1 MTFRKNIVALS
12 LLTAFAVT
20 SLVPSAAGA
29 AESHDAL
36 KLIPADAWGF
46 VAIRSLEAVD
56 QRAAQLNDILG
67 LGIPSPV
74 TPMALGMLNVGDVI
88 DMKRPLCLVM
98 MDAQKFGGAGGPGSA
113 AVLLV
118 PTSDP
123 KAMIQKLT
131 PPPPPEG
138 GEGEDAPDAGEP
150 AAEGIQKISLMG
162 QPSYAAIKGKYVIV
176 GQSQDCVTNVLKT
189 KKTMDAG
196 FAPARSKALAKSDIY
211 ISASLRAVVTAY
223 KDMISMMLPMM
234 TAAVDPEGKSAQD
247 LISLLMQMGAID
259 ISLGLEKDGL
269 AVSYLVVPTDGSDL
283 QKTIKSTENVSGS
296 LLTMLPKEQ
305 YLAAL
310 GATSTYNADVAPMG
324 QDKMLSTILKSAQV
338 EGVNDAAIKVIDA
351 ECLTLLKSFKSLA
364 FCVSALPQGAEGLIG
379 ITVAVETNDAKAFL
393 ASARKLYGAMW
404 NLCDDEDVANV
415 KEHVKHVEDAETVAG
430 RKVDTVTMK
439 LSDLA
444 EMFEMEA
451 DDLKKAQAVLG
462 KECVFRFGAVDDKHF
477 LFAFGGGKA
486 RLAKASEAVTS
497 RSGPSLA
504 DDEGIG
510 ALSKRLPS
518 PRSAEGYVAIDNIV
532 HFAKTIAKTLGQEEE
547 IPFDLP
553 MLNAPVAFGGAG
565 IDGIQQAD
573 FFVPMKLITAVKKS
587 FEEMTKAE
595 MKNFDEDEDED
606 AGDDGADED

>member
-1 MTFRKNIVALS
+1 
-12 LLTAFAVT
+12 
-20 SLVPSAAGA
+20 
-29 AESHDAL
+29 
-36 KLIPADAWGF
+36 
-46 VAIRSLEAVD
+46 
-56 QRAAQLNDILG
+56 
-67 LGIPSPV
+67 
-74 TPMALGMLNVGDVI
+74 
-88 DMKRPLCLVM
+88 
-98 MDAQKFGGAGGPGSA
+98 
-113 AVLLV
+113 
-118 PTSDP
+118 
-123 KAMIQKLT
+123 
-131 PPPPPEG
+131 
-138 GEGEDAPDAGEP
+138 
-150 AAEGIQKISLMG
+150 
-162 QPSYAAIKGKYVIV
+162 
-176 GQSQDCVTNVLKT
+176 
-189 KKTMDAG
+189 
-196 FAPARSKALAKSDIY
+196 
-211 ISASLRAVVTAY
+211 
-223 KDMISMMLPMM
+223 
-234 TAAVDPEGKSAQD
+234 
-247 LISLLMQMGAID
+247 
-259 ISLGLEKDGL
+259 
-269 AVSYLVVPTDGSDL
+269 
-283 QKTIKSTENVSGS
+283 
-296 LLTMLPKEQ
+296 
-305 YLAAL
+305 
-310 GATSTYNADVAPMG
+310 
-324 QDKMLSTILKSAQV
+324 
-338 EGVNDAAIKVIDA
+338 
-351 ECLTLLKSFKSLA
+351 LLKSFKSLA

-606 AGDDGADED
+606 AGDDVADEE